1 MDEVNALTSEYG
13 GGNEAALHI
22 WLQNA
27 PGYGQKYRGGVRP
40 REGDRIEHFKQ
51 FISDCYDK
59 GMFKATTPFV
69 PSMASTSG
77 APSPVVAARS
87 VSSGSAGI
95 NKLTASSPAKKDYNL
110 FEGSAAGISE
120 LSATNSQVSPSISST
135 DFGNDPFGSH
145 SPFGSSLNLSGKGS
159 QQQPTGQIKS
169 APASAP
175 FDAFNTSSSQPSD
188 SFASGFD
195 FMSSSGPDPFAS
207 TGASQKLGGFDA
219 FDSYSVSS
227 HSSANTLVSQGTGG
241 APSGFD
247 FMSASDPFSSAPA
260 AAITH
265 SSNNDLFGLSS
276 GIANDVPAPPAV
288 ARSTSAPALALPAA
302 PAPSTMQPAHD
313 PFGSVFLQPTLT
325 PSASAPSL
333 AATGMGMQSNS
344 TKSLPPMGG
353 SSTNMM
359 GNGSM
364 GMGAMNSGMAYGMG
378 MGAGGPSRG
387 PMGAPMGGG
396 MGIGMSMGSSQSQ
409 YNPGSVRGPMGNGMM
424 MPGMGMGGGMQQGM
438 MPGMGGRMQQGMMPG
453 MGMGGGMQQGMTP
466 GMSGAMGGGMRGGV
480 PTAAAGMGGSAMMGG
495 VRPQQPAGPGQRMDA
510 IGSAFGGMN
519 LGGPSSAGSSRGC
532 APPVSNSS
540 NSTASSSF
548 DFIGSNMKQ
557 QLGSL

>member
-1 MDEVNALTSEYG
+1 MSNWTMDEVNALTSEYG

-159 QQQPTGQIKS
+159 QQQPTGQAR
-169 APASAP
+169 APAP

-227 HSSANTLVSQGTGG
+227 HSSANTPVSQGTGG

-260 AAITH
+260 AATTN

-276 GIANDVPAPPAV
+276 GIANDVPAPPVV
-288 ARSTSAPALALPAA
+288 ARSTSAPALAPPAA
-302 PAPSTMQPAHD
+302 PAPSAMQPAHD

-333 AATGMGMQSNS
+333 AAAGATGMGMQSNS

-353 SSTNMM
+353 SSTGMM

-396 MGIGMSMGSSQSQ
+396 MGIGMVMGMGASQGQ
-409 YNPGSVRGPMGNGMM
+409 YNPGSARGSMGNGMMMPGMGAGMQQGM

-438 MPGMGGRMQQGMMPG
+438 MPGMG
-453 MGMGGGMQQGMTP
+453 
-466 GMSGAMGGGMRGGV
+466 MSGAMGGGMRGGF

-519 LGGPSSAGSSRGC
+519 LGGPSSAGSSRGG